1 MANEQNLIP
10 QNRRAKSVQKEI
22 ARKGGQASGEKRRER
37 KALKDDQL
45 YLLDQDIV
53 DKQGQEH
60 ATQRAIAAALIQQAL
75 RGNVRAFEIIRD
87 TIGEKPTKTVNVT
100 TPDYSA
106 LDAAFDRL
114 AERRAGMGA

>member
-10 QNRRAKSVQKEI
+10 QNRRAKSEQREI

-37 KALKDDQL
+37 KALKDDLL
-45 YLLDQDIV
+45 YLLEQNIV
-53 DKQGQEH
+53 DKQGREH

-87 TIGEKPTKTVNVT
+87 TIGEKPTETVAIAA
-100 TPDYSA
+100 PDYSA
-106 LDAAFDRL
+106 LDAAFEKL
-114 AERRAGMGA
+114 AEKRAGMGA